1 MKILVTFAVDAE
13 FAPWRKRNDFKVVSR
28 EFAGQ
33 DSSVKLYRAELDGV
47 SVDVLLT
54 GIGWSPAAT
63 ASMVEELESR
73 KPDVCISSGLAGAL
87 APEFHH
93 GEILVAARV
102 LRSDTSGS
110 LTTNFALMRAA
121 VKSGATS
128 VKTFV
133 TNGGIVGDARS
144 KQTMSS
150 LGDAVEMESFHVLA
164 SVNAARIP
172 SVAIRAVSDTVDQDL
187 PMDFAEVVDR
197 AGHVRWTKMARELG
211 RHPGKISSLIQFGRG
226 SRRAA
231 EKLADFLDRYV
242 REISKIR
249 LSPATEAAVIA

>member
-28 EFAGQ
+28 KFVGQ
-33 DSSVKLYRAELDGV
+33 DSSVKLYRTEGNGLD
-47 SVDVLLT
+47 VDVLLT

-63 ASMVEELESR
+63 ASMVGELESR
-73 KPDVCISSGLAGAL
+73 RPDVCISSGLVGAL
-87 APEFHH
+87 SSDLHH
-93 GEILVAARV
+93 GQVLVAARV

-110 LTTNFALMRAA
+110 LATSFALMTAA
-121 VKSGATS
+121 VNSGATS

-133 TNGGIVGDARS
+133 TNGGIIGDARS
-144 KQTMSS
+144 KRAMSS

-164 SVNAARIP
+164 SACSAHIP

-187 PMDFAEVVDR
+187 PMDFAKVVDR
-197 AGHVRWTKMARELG
+197 AGHVRWTKMAREIG
-211 RHPGKISSLIQFGRG
+211 RHPGKISSLIQFGRE

-231 EKLADFLDRYV
+231 EKLADFLDRYI
-242 REISKIR
+242 REISKTQ
-249 LSPATEAAVIA
+249 LSPAAEAAVIA